1 MGTPYDPIY
10 DHFCVFLTILPTPI
24 LKSKGNASL
33 FSNFVWQRKCSQF
46 LKLCLADGYADA
58 TYLRLVLKSK
68 GNARHFVFL
77 KYFWRTDLR
86 ATGGADPNA
95 TRNWCFVGADGVY
108 FYCFSMIVHGFAE
121 ATTDTI

>member
-1 MGTPYDPIY
+1 
-10 DHFCVFLTILPTPI
+10 

-68 GNARHFVFL
+68 GNARHFKK
-77 KYFWRTDLR
+77 KYFWRTDGR

-95 TRNWCFVGADGVY
+95 TRNWCFVEVY
-108 FYCFSMIVHGFAE
+108 VYCFSMIVHGFAE